1 MKLGYALGGTA
12 ITRDNL
18 QFARQAGVTH
28 VILHLTDYGYKSAEL
43 PERYQGAA
51 GFTGTPKIWDY
62 AYLSGLKKMVN
73 DEGLV
78 LEALENFNPY
88 FWYDILL
95 DGPRRDEQM
104 EAIQGLIRDVGR
116 AGIPTFGYN
125 FSLAGVWGRSIV
137 PRARGAAPTAAFLD
151 PEQKPIPKGM
161 VWNMVYDPDAPAGDI
176 GTVSQEQLWQRAERF
191 LKQLLPVAEQ
201 AGVVLAAHP
210 DDPPMPVIRGTA
222 RLVHQ
227 PRHYQRL
234 FDLVPSPN
242 SQAEL
247 CVGTLAEMSETDL
260 YEWIETYARAG
271 KVAYVHLRN
280 VRGRVPNYVEV
291 FVDEGDTD
299 ILRVLRILHRSGYD
313 GIITPDHAPAMNCPA
328 PGHAGMAYQLGY
340 LKALLATVN
349 AE

>member
-1 MKLGYALGGTA
+1 MKLGYALGGTG

-28 VILHLTDYGYKSAEL
+28 VVLHLTDYGYRRDEL
-43 PERYQGAA
+43 PERFKGAA
-51 GFTGTPKIWDY
+51 GFTGTPKLWDY
-62 AYLSGLKKMVN
+62 EYLSSVKKLVN

-78 LEALENFNPY
+78 LEALENFHPY
-88 FWYDILL
+88 FWYDVLL
-95 DGPRRDEQM
+95 DGPRRAEQM
-104 EAIQGLIRDVGR
+104 EALKGLIRDVGK

-125 FSLAGVWGRSIV
+125 FSIAGVWGLTTV
-137 PRARGAAPTAAFLD
+137 PQARGGAPTAAFLD

-161 VWNMVYDPDAPAGDI
+161 AWNMVYDPDAPAGDI
-176 GTVSQEQLWQRAERF
+176 GTVSQDQLWDRAKRF
-191 LKQLLPVAEQ
+191 LTEMLPVAEE

-210 DDPPMPVIRGTA
+210 DDPPMPEIRGTA

-227 PRHYQRL
+227 PRLYQRL
-234 FDLVPSPN
+234 FDIVPSPN
-242 SQAEL
+242 SKAEL

-260 YEWIETYARAG
+260 YEWVEIYAKAG

-280 VRGRVPNYVEV
+280 VRGKVPNYVEV

-299 ILRVLRILHRSGYD
+299 ILRVLRILHRSGYE

-328 PGHAGMAYQLGY
+328 PNFAAMAYQLGF
-340 LKALLATVN
+340 LRAAITMIDK
-349 AE
+349 E

>member
-1 MKLGYALGGTA
+1 MKLGYALGGTN

-28 VILHLTDYGYKSAEL
+28 VVLHLTDYGYKNDEL
-43 PERYQGAA
+43 PERFKGAA
-51 GFTGTPKIWDY
+51 GFSGKPEIWDFE
-62 AYLSGLKKMVN
+62 YLTCIKKMVN
-73 DEGLV
+73 DEDLI

-95 DGPRRDEQM
+95 DGPRKQEQI
-104 EAIQGLIRDVGR
+104 ENLKGLIRDVGKV
-116 AGIPTFGYN
+116 GIPNFGYD
-125 FSLAGVWGRSIV
+125 FSLAGVWGITTV
-137 PRARGAAPTAAFLD
+137 PQAAP
-151 PEQKPIPKGM
+151 E
-161 VWNMVYDPDAPAGDI
+161 GDI
-176 GTVSQEQLWQRAERF
+176 GVVSHEQLWQRAETF
-191 LKQLLPVAEQ
+191 LREMLPVAEE

-210 DDPPMPVIRGTA
+210 DDPPMPEIRGTA

-227 PRHYQRL
+227 PRLYQRL

-242 SQAEL
+242 SKAEL
-247 CVGTLAEMSETDL
+247 CVGTLAEMSEGNI

-280 VRGRVPNYVEV
+280 VRGKVPNYVEV

-299 ILRVLRILHRSGYD
+299 VLRVLRILHRAGFD
-313 GIITPDHAPAMNCPA
+313 GVITPDHAPAMNCPA
-328 PGHAGMAYQLGY
+328 PHHAAMAYQLGY
-340 LKALLATVN
+340 LKAAITMIN

>member
-28 VILHLTDYGYKSAEL
+28 VVLHLSDYGYRKDEL
-43 PERYQGAA
+43 PERYKGAF
-51 GFTGTPKIWDY
+51 GFTGTPKLWDY
-62 AYLSGLKKMVN
+62 EYLSGIKKMVN

-78 LEALENFNPY
+78 LEALENFHPY
-88 FWYDILL
+88 FWYDVLL
-95 DGPRRDEQM
+95 DGPRRDEQ
-104 EAIQGLIRDVGR
+104 IGNLKQLIRDVGR
-116 AGIPTFGYN
+116 VGIPTFGYN
-125 FSLAGVWGRSIV
+125 FSIMSVWGITQV
-137 PRARGAAPTAAFLD
+137 PQARGGAPTAAFLN
-151 PEQKPIPKGM
+151 PEQPPIPRGLA
-161 VWNMVYDPDAPAGDI
+161 WNMVYDPDAEGFLDP
-176 GTVSQEQLWQRAERF
+176 VSHEQLWARAKHF
-191 LKQLLPVAEQ
+191 LQELLPVAEE

-210 DDPPMPVIRGTA
+210 DDPPMPEIRGTA

-227 PRHYQRL
+227 PRLYQRL

-242 SQAEL
+242 SKAEL

-260 YEWIETYARAG
+260 YEWVETYARAG

-313 GIITPDHAPAMNCPA
+313 GVSPPTTPPP
-328 PGHAGMAYQLGY
+328 
-340 LKALLATVN
+340 
-349 AE
+349 